1 LVQEPKSQPSNNLL
15 LVICIVLAFALSTSC
30 TLYISNPEAFD
41 QGRVLNQSTIWILLS
56 TLVFVCITSFVII
69 NIFNRLN
76 KKLRHYNSRYQQMI
90 ESSQDLF
97 WETNKEGRFRYV
109 SPTFHQLL
117 GYTTKELIGHPQTK
131 FMSPEDIEN
140 YENSFNDYLGDH
152 KPFQLLNK
160 TFNHKDGSQLIL
172 QSSGTPIFTE
182 QGEFDGYQ
190 GFDRDITSQ
199 ERNKQHIERLAY
211 HDQLT
216 DLPNRKMIELLLIQE
231 LSRSQRHKRFGALF
245 FIDLDNFK
253 RINDS
258 LGHHVGDQLLQK
270 VSQRISKYIREE
282 DSIGRLG
289 GDEFILLLPELSD
302 SEETAR
308 EHASDTAY
316 KVLSLLSIPVDVE
329 QHILNIGGSIGIC
342 LFPGDGDEPDEVMRH
357 ADTAMYLAKNSGKN
371 TFKFY
376 QHHLQEQIQQRIS
389 IEEKLRGALAEN
401 QLELHYQPQCDL
413 MTGECTAIEALVRWN
428 HPEEG
433 LIPPEQF
440 ISVAEE
446 SGLILKLGN
455 WVMEEA
461 CRQNTSWSRQGLCH
475 IPVSIN
481 LSAIQFRQSN
491 LKQTLINILNKTG
504 MPAELLEIELTES
517 ALMQDYNLAMDIL
530 MLIKSSGGSV
540 AIDDFGTG
548 YSNLSMLKN
557 LPINKLKIDRS
568 FISELETDEH
578 DQIICQTI
586 INMARSMNLKTTAE
600 GIETPEQMAFL
611 KDNGCNNMQGYLL
624 AKPMPAEEFEQ
635 FIKNYT
641 PLPLPA

>member
-1 LVQEPKSQPSNNLL
+1 MLL
-15 LVICIVLAFALSTSC
+15 IISIVLAFALSALF
-30 TLYISNPEAFD
+30 TLYISNPGALN
-41 QGRVLNQSTIWILLS
+41 QGRYLNHISILILAS
-56 TLVFVCITSFVII
+56 ALVFVSITSFVII
-69 NIFNRLN
+69 YRFNRLN
-76 KKLRHYNSRYQQMI
+76 NKLQHSNARYQQMI
-90 ESSQDLF
+90 ESNHDLF
-97 WETNKEGRFRYV
+97 WETTKEGLFRYV
-109 SPTFHQLL
+109 SPSVHTLL
-117 GYTTKELIGHPQTK
+117 GYTPEECLEHPQTK
-131 FMSPEDIEN
+131 FMSTLESEN
-140 YENSFNDYLGDH
+140 YENLFNDYLNNH
-152 KPFQLLNK
+152 KPFLLLPK
-160 TFNHKDGSQLIL
+160 TFFHKNGSKLLL
-172 QSSGTPIFTE
+172 QSSGTPIYTE
-182 QGEFDGYQ
+182 HGEFDGYH
-190 GFDRDITSQ
+190 GFDRDITAQ
-199 ERNKQHIERLAY
+199 EKDKEFIEHLAY

-216 DLPNRKMIELLLIQE
+216 GLPNRKMIELLLIQE

-270 VSQRISKYIREE
+270 VSERISKYIREE

-302 SEETAR
+302 DEQSAR

-316 KVLSLLSIPVDVE
+316 KVLSLLSIPVNVD
-329 QHILNIGGSIGIC
+329 QHILNIGGSIGIS
-342 LFPGDGDEPDEVMRH
+342 LFPCDGTEPDEVMRH
-357 ADTAMYLAKNSGKN
+357 ADSAMYLAKNNGKN

-376 QHHLQEQIQQRIS
+376 QHYLQEQIQLRIS
-389 IEEKLRGALAEN
+389 IEEKLREALTEN
-401 QLELHYQPQCDL
+401 HLELYYQPQCDL
-413 MTGECTAIEALVRWN
+413 VTGEFTAIEALVRWN
-428 HPEEG
+428 HPEDG
-433 LIPPEQF
+433 MIPPEQF

-455 WVMEEA
+455 WVLEEA
-461 CRQNTSWSRQGLCH
+461 CRQNNSWSRQGLCH

-491 LKQTLINILNKTG
+491 LKQTLISVLSKTG

-530 MLIKSSGGSV
+530 MIIKSSGGSV

-568 FISELETDEH
+568 FINELESDEH

-600 GIETPEQMAFL
+600 GIETSAQMAFL
-611 KDNGCNNMQGYLL
+611 KDNGCNYMQGYLL
-624 AKPMPAEEFEQ
+624 AKPMPAKEFEK
-635 FIKNYT
+635 FTKNYSPR
-641 PLPLPA
+641 PLMV